1 MNFSLFLEWKFQST
15 PYVSA
20 FSSADPRGYA
30 RGGGPRRSGDGGG
43 GTARARLRGSGLA
56 RALPAGGGPSGPGRV
71 NEWIF
76 GLNLSINFGKNYF
89 TEFSDYSPKI
99 LNFSEILNQFE
110 LFKVCS
116 RNSNKLSPRFR
127 RGIVFFQLKTFDWI
141 FNIQFRKDFD
151 EFSCF

>member
-127 RGIVFFQLKTFDWI
+127 RGIVFFSIENVRLNFQYSISQGFWRI
-141 FNIQFRKDFD
+141 
-151 EFSCF
+151 